1 MSTTSKPKIG
11 FIGLGLMGSAMV
23 QRLQSLGY
31 PVTVVAHRNRKPIED
46 AVARGAKEVTT
57 AGEVAKCSEIIMLCV
72 DTSAAVEAVMKG
84 EGGVLEQLQP
94 DSVVIDF
101 GTSIPGITR
110 QLAQECQA
118 KGAAMMDAPLGR
130 TPVQAVD
137 GLLNI
142 MAAGDTADF
151 ERMKPVLE
159 DLGEN
164 VYHVGPI
171 GAGHTLKLIN
181 NFFGMTMACAMS
193 EAFAM
198 ADLAGLKRQT
208 LYDVMS
214 AGPLKSGM
222 MEFIKVGAVD
232 NDLRYTTAGD
242 IAMIDLQTLPVLTL
256 FAGKSRKA
264 LLQTFVSPFVQGK
277 MIQLGLLQRAQPIV
291 DAGINVVDKRVL
303 LQQRDDR

>member
-1 MSTTSKPKIG
+1 MSNAGKPQIG

-31 PVTVVAHRNRKPIED
+31 PVTVVAHRNRKPIEE
-46 AVARGAKEVTT
+46 AAARGAKEVATP
-57 AGEVAKCSEIIMLCV
+57 GEVARSSEIIMLCV
-72 DTSAAVEAVMKG
+72 DTSGAVESVMRG

-94 DSVVIDF
+94 NSVVIDF

-130 TPVQAVD
+130 TPAQAVD
-137 GLLNI
+137 GLLNV
-142 MAAGDTADF
+142 MAAGDAADF
-151 ERMKPVLE
+151 QRVKPVLE

-164 VYHVGPI
+164 VFHVGPI

-232 NDLRYTTAGD
+232 NDPRQMAFSIGNANKDVGYYSKMADDFGV
-242 IAMIDLQTLPVLTL
+242 P
-256 FAGKSRKA
+256 S
-264 LLQTFVSPFVQGK
+264 FVSPAIK
-277 MIQLGLLQRAQPIV
+277 STLGLAKASGYGEKMVPEMV
-291 DAGINVVDKRVL
+291 DFIADVFS
-303 LQQRDDR
+303 DD

>member
-1 MSTTSKPKIG
+1 MSTTSKPQIG

-23 QRLQSLGY
+23 QRLQSLDY
-31 PVTVVAHRNRKPIED
+31 PVTVVAHRNRKPIEE

-101 GTSIPGITR
+101 GTSIPGMTR

-130 TPVQAVD
+130 TPAQAVD

-164 VYHVGPI
+164 VFHVGPI

-222 MEFIKVGAVD
+222 MEFIKIGAVD
-232 NDLRYTTAGD
+232 NNPGQMAFS
-242 IAMIDLQTLPVLTL
+242 IANANKDVGYYSKMADDFGVP
-256 FAGKSRKA
+256 S
-264 LLQTFVSPFVQGK
+264 FVSPAIK
-277 MIQLGLLQRAQPIV
+277 STLGLAKASGYGEKMVPEMV
-291 DAGINVVDKRVL
+291 DFIADIFSAD
-303 LQQRDDR
+303 

>member
-1 MSTTSKPKIG
+1 MSTTSKPQIG

-31 PVTVVAHRNRKPIED
+31 PVTVVAHRNRKPIEE
-46 AVARGAKEVTT
+46 AVAKGAKEVTT
-57 AGEVAKCSEIIMLCV
+57 AAEVAKCSEIIMLCV

-101 GTSIPGITR
+101 GTSIPGMTR

-130 TPVQAVD
+130 TPAQAVD

-164 VYHVGPI
+164 VFHVGPI

-222 MEFIKVGAVD
+222 MEFIKIGAVD
-232 NDLRYTTAGD
+232 NNPGQMAFS
-242 IAMIDLQTLPVLTL
+242 IANASKDVGYYSKMADDFGVP
-256 FAGKSRKA
+256 S
-264 LLQTFVSPFVQGK
+264 FVSPAIK
-277 MIQLGLLQRAQPIV
+277 STLGLAKASGYGEKMVPEMVDFIADIFRA
-291 DAGINVVDKRVL
+291 D
-303 LQQRDDR
+303 